1 MKMIPR
7 FKSKLLI
14 PVLAFSLT
22 GAAASAQS
30 FTSTYDF
37 ALVTQTSGLT
47 DPTTPPT
54 ATGLTFGSFTAVG
67 YLGSPNASVR
77 FSFTNNVLGGIN
89 GDNNFANF
97 TGSLDLTKY
106 FEVTLTP
113 SLGYTLDVNTIGFTI
128 QRSST
133 GIRSYAVRSSLDG
146 YAANLP
152 ASISPANVNLG
163 VGPGN
168 DFRYLS
174 DSLSSAQNG
183 SLVTLGAPFDVLTAP
198 VTYRFYGW
206 NAEANTG
213 TFSIDNVAFSGS
225 VTPVPEPGPLAILG
239 GFGLLGLVMS
249 SRRRNQLS

>member
-1 MKMIPR
+1 MKMIR
-7 FKSKLLI
+7 IIKSEILTLT
-14 PVLAFSLT
+14 LAM
-22 GAAASAQS
+22 GMAATTASAQPFS
-30 FTSTYDF
+30 STYDF
-37 ALVTQTSGLT
+37 GLVTASSGLT

-54 ATGLTFGSFTAVG
+54 ATGLTFGSFSAGGYVG
-67 YLGSPNASVR
+67 NPNAGGRFTFQTNALGSAN
-77 FSFTNNVLGGIN
+77 GIN
-89 GDNNFANF
+89 DFSLF
-97 TGSLDLTKY
+97 TGSLDITKY

-113 SLGYTLDVNTIGFTI
+113 SVGYTLDVDTIAFTI

-146 YAANLP
+146 FAANLA

-168 DFRYLS
+168 EFRYLS

-183 SLVTLGAPFDVLTAP
+183 SLVTLGAPFDLLSTP

-206 NAEANTG
+206 NAEAVTG
-213 TFSIDNVAFSGS
+213 TFSIDNVAFSGTI
-225 VTPVPEPGPLAILG
+225 TPVPEPGPLALLG

-249 SRRRNQLS
+249 TRRRG